1 MKKKKKSNK
10 VKGLKW
16 ILTKVRRCNLKF
28 SQKKTMVKHKM
39 MSYKAEWLDPT

>member
-1 MKKKKKSNK
+1 MKKKKSNK

-16 ILTKVRRCNLKF
+16 ILTEVRRCNLKF
-28 SQKKTMVKHKM
+28 SQKKTMVKQKM